1 MKVDVGTTR
10 SKTSLRNNSVSSS
23 RRPSGD
29 PTTAFSLALKL
40 SKQQSGSAKKIWAFL
55 CWFSTDSRSKSAS
68 SQGYL
73 PQGSNNFLHN
83 CPIAVKRVLR
93 VARNLAWGRSKTV
106 PYMPTKGPQA
116 ATWTVSNTMLVRK
129 DKALVAGFKA
139 WAARWIASGSSFSI
153 CPSHFSQ
160 AHCCQ
165 LMKASRNHWRGSCQC
180 CWQNVP
186 ETWIFPSFRA
196 YGAVLGQAASR
207 AWPCSCV
214 DACHA
219 DLAHGLSQNQ
229 ALGHHCRQT
238 GGQYQ
243 PNVEGPWLTDFLAL
257 ALLLSLPSQLEL
269 CSGPLVGRWGCPENH
284 THNPG
289 KSTWQPMP
297 LLVSSMGWSIQA
309 FKPSNSSRPWQ
320 KSRTNALQMQVT
332 TYISL
337 SHTFT
342 TQRLGQWH
350 SKKQLVSQ
358 EPTWPVAHEKN
369 LCTHAKVTEVPSRQI
384 KTFLCHSQYASLDV
398 FAMTPTMC
406 QDICSKWK
414 TTSMNFKEYLKI
426 LFKSKKYQKNNKSI
440 FQEYSFKKRIF
451 QTIF

>member
-1 MKVDVGTTR
+1 M
-10 SKTSLRNNSVSSS
+10 S
-23 RRPSGD
+23 
-29 PTTAFSLALKL
+29 
-40 SKQQSGSAKKIWAFL
+40 
-55 CWFSTDSRSKSAS
+55 
-68 SQGYL
+68 
-73 PQGSNNFLHN
+73 
-83 CPIAVKRVLR
+83 
-93 VARNLAWGRSKTV
+93 
-106 PYMPTKGPQA
+106 
-116 ATWTVSNTMLVRK
+116 VRK

-186 ETWIFPSFRA
+186 ETWIFPSFPA
-196 YGAVLGQAASR
+196 HGAVLGQAASR
-207 AWPCSCV
+207 AWPRPCV

-309 FKPSNSSRPWQ
+309 YKPSNSSRPWQ
-320 KSRTNALQMQVT
+320 ESRKNALQMPLT

-337 SHTFT
+337 SHRFT
-342 TQRLGQWH
+342 TEGLGQWL
-350 SKKQLVSQ
+350 SKN
-358 EPTWPVAHEKN
+358 N
-369 LCTHAKVTEVPSRQI
+369 LFHRNELGQRPI
-384 KTFLCHSQYASLDV
+384 EKTFAHMLTSQKYLLLKIKHSFIWCQYASLVV
-398 FAMTPTMC
+398 FAMPPTIC
-406 QDICSKWK
+406 QDTCWKWK
-414 TTSMNFKEYLKI
+414 TT
-426 LFKSKKYQKNNKSI
+426 
-440 FQEYSFKKRIF
+440 
-451 QTIF
+451 